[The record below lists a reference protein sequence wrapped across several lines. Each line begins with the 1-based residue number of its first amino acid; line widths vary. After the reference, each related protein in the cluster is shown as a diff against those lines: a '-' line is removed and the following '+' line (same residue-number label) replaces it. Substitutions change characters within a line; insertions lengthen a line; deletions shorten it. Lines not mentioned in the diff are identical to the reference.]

1 MDGLMTGN
9 QTILVGGAV
18 IITFGFANALANNR
32 PTTPVFIGGIGVISL
47 ASLLAFFGEGPAKL
61 AAGLI
66 MVAVVTVVLVEGG
79 PFLAA
84 LGSKGQK
91 GVGSEKNP

>member
-1 MDGLMTGN
+1 MDGLMSPD
-9 QTILVGGAV
+9 QTILGGGAI

-32 PTTPVFIGGIGVISL
+32 PKTPVFIGGLGVLSL

-61 AAGLI
+61 AAGFI
-66 MVAVVTVVLVEGG
+66 MVAVVTVILVEGG

-84 LGSKGQK
+84 LGTKGK
-91 GVGSEKNP
+91 KS